1 MDHVMIYETIVTT
14 TSAPGEIHI
23 APFGIQWC
31 EGFVVISPFK
41 PSATLQNIVDSG
53 CAVLNL
59 TDDVRVFA
67 AAIARTTKFATLPI
81 NGFPGN
87 RLQECLAYH
96 TLTLH
101 HIEDDDL
108 RPKLW
113 MAVTSTVSQGQFKG
127 FNRAQ
132 AAVIEL
138 AVLVS
143 RLHML
148 PSEKIMRELEYL
160 QIAIDKT
167 AGPQELEA
175 WQWLLDCVNNHM
187 AQQTGMQ
194 QA

>member
-1 MDHVMIYETIVTT
+1 MIYETIVTT
-14 TSAPGEIHI
+14 CADDGCVHI
-23 APFGIQWC
+23 APFGIQWHD
-31 EGFVVISPFK
+31 GRVLIMPFQ
-41 PSATLQNIVDSG
+41 PSTTLQNILQSG
-53 CAVLNL
+53 HAVLNL

-67 AAIARTTKFATLPI
+67 AAIARKTQFATVDVAA
-81 NGFPGN
+81 GRGV
-87 RLQECLAYH
+87 RLQDCLA
-96 TLTLH
+96 H
-101 HIEDDDL
+101 HVLALDSVEEDQV

-113 MAVTSTVSQGQFKG
+113 MRVIESGTHGVFMG

-148 PSEKIMRELEYL
+148 PPEKISQEMQYL

-167 AGPQELEA
+167 AGPREQEA
-175 WQWLLDCVNNHM
+175 WQWLVDCVNNHM
-187 AQQTGMQ
+187 AQQAGMQ

>member
-1 MDHVMIYETIVTT
+1 MIYETIVSTCST
-14 TSAPGEIHI
+14 EGEVHI
-23 APFGIQWC
+23 APFGIQWHDDR
-31 EGFVVISPFK
+31 VLISPFK
-41 PSATLQNIVDSG
+41 PSTTLQNILQSG
-53 CAVLNL
+53 FAVLNL

-67 AAIARTTKFATLPI
+67 AAIAKKKAFATEQVPNLQVV
-81 NGFPGN
+81 
-87 RLQECLAYH
+87 RLQNCLAH
-96 TLTLH
+96 HVLTLDEVE
-101 HIEDDDL
+101 EDDV

-113 MAVTSTVSQGQFKG
+113 MRVTESVSHAPFMG

-148 PSEKIMRELEYL
+148 PLEKITQEMQYL

-167 AGPQELEA
+167 AGPREQEA
-175 WQWLLDCVNNHM
+175 WQWLVDCIQNYL
-187 AQQTGMQ
+187 AQQTGLQ

>member
-1 MDHVMIYETIVTT
+1 MIYETIVTT
-14 TSAPGEIHI
+14 CSAEGEVHI
-23 APFGIQWC
+23 APFGIQWHD
-31 EGFVVISPFK
+31 GRVLISPFR
-41 PSATLQNIVDSG
+41 PSTTLQNILETGV
-53 CAVLNL
+53 AVLNL

-67 AAIARTTKFATLPI
+67 AAIARKAAFATEPVL
-81 NGFPGN
+81 NHQGV
-87 RLQECLAYH
+87 RLKDCLAHHVLSLQE
-96 TLTLH
+96 
-101 HIEDDDL
+101 IEEDEV

-113 MAVTSTVSQGQFKG
+113 MRVTESISHAPFMG

-148 PSEKIMRELEYL
+148 PMEKITQEMQYL

-167 AGPQELEA
+167 AGPREQEA
-175 WQWLLDCVNNHM
+175 WQWLVDCINNRL
-187 AQQTGMQ
+187 AQQSGLQ

>member
-1 MDHVMIYETIVTT
+1 MMIYETIVTT
-14 TSAPGEIHI
+14 CSADGVAHV
-23 APFGIQWC
+23 APFGIQWQQ
-31 EGFVVISPFK
+31 ERVLIMPFK
-41 PSATLQNIVDSG
+41 PSTTLQNIVQTG
-53 CAVLNL
+53 HAVLNL

-67 AAIARTTKFATLPI
+67 AAIARKQAFATESV
-81 NGFPGN
+81 GAGV
-87 RLQECLAYH
+87 RLKDCLA
-96 TLTLH
+96 H
-101 HIEDDDL
+101 HELALDVIEEDTL

-113 MAVTSTVSQGQFKG
+113 MRVVESATHAPFMG

-148 PSEKIMRELEYL
+148 PAEKIRQEMQYL

-167 AGPQELEA
+167 AGEREQEA
-175 WQWLLDCVNNHM
+175 CQWLVDCVNNHM
-187 AQQTGMQ
+187 AQQVGLN

>member
-1 MDHVMIYETIVTT
+1 MIYETIVTT
-14 TSAPGEIHI
+14 CSVKGEVHI
-23 APFGIQWC
+23 APFGIQWHD
-31 EGFVVISPFK
+31 GRVLISPFR
-41 PSATLQNIVDSG
+41 PSTTLQNILETGV
-53 CAVLNL
+53 AVLNL

-67 AAIARTTKFATLPI
+67 AAIARKTAFATEPVL
-81 NGFPGN
+81 NHQGV
-87 RLQECLAYH
+87 RLKDCLAHHVLSLQE
-96 TLTLH
+96 
-101 HIEDDDL
+101 IEEDGV

-113 MAVTSTVSQGQFKG
+113 MRVTESISHAPFMG

-148 PSEKIMRELEYL
+148 PMEKITQEMQYL

-167 AGPQELEA
+167 AGPREQEA
-175 WQWLLDCVNNHM
+175 WQWLVDCINNHL
-187 AQQTGMQ
+187 AQQSGLQ

>member
-1 MDHVMIYETIVTT
+1 MIYETIVTT
-14 TSAPGEIHI
+14 CSVAGEVHI
-23 APFGIQWC
+23 APFGIQWHD
-31 EGFVVISPFK
+31 GRVLISPFR
-41 PSATLQNIVDSG
+41 PSTTLQNILETGV
-53 CAVLNL
+53 AVLNL

-67 AAIARTTKFATLPI
+67 AAIAKKTAFATESLP
-81 NGFPGN
+81 NHQGV
-87 RLQECLAYH
+87 RLKDCLTHHVLSLQE
-96 TLTLH
+96 
-101 HIEDDDL
+101 IEEDEV

-113 MAVTSTVSQGQFKG
+113 MRVTESISHAPFMG

-148 PSEKIMRELEYL
+148 PMEKITQEMQYL

-167 AGPQELEA
+167 AGPREQEA
-175 WQWLLDCVNNHM
+175 WQWLVDCINNHL
-187 AQQTGMQ
+187 AQQSGLQ

>member
-1 MDHVMIYETIVTT
+1 MIYETII
-14 TSAPGEIHI
+14 TSCSLEGEVHI
-23 APFGIQWC
+23 APFGIQWHA
-31 EGFVVISPFK
+31 GRVLIMPFQ
-41 PSATLQNIVDSG
+41 PSTTLQNILQTRS
-53 CAVLNL
+53 AVLNL

-67 AAIARTTKFATLPI
+67 AAIARKKLFSTLPT
-81 NGFPGN
+81 GYEHCM
-87 RLQECLAYH
+87 RLSDCLA
-96 TLTLH
+96 H
-101 HIEDDDL
+101 HVLSLEEVEPDDM

-113 MAVTSTVSQGQFKG
+113 MKVIESQTHAPFMG

-148 PSEKIMRELEYL
+148 PAEKVSQEMQYL

-167 AGPQELEA
+167 AGTNELEA
-175 WQWLLDCVNNHM
+175 WQWLVDCVNNHL
-187 AQQTGMQ
+187 AQQAGMQ

>member
-1 MDHVMIYETIVTT
+1 MTIYETIVTT
-14 TSAPGEIHI
+14 CDAEGVAHV
-23 APFGIQWC
+23 APFGIQWHQ
-31 EGFVVISPFK
+31 GRVLIMPFK
-41 PSATLQNIVDSG
+41 PSTTLQNILQTG
-53 CAVLNL
+53 HAVLNL

-67 AAIARTTKFATLPI
+67 AAIARKHAFATVPA
-81 NGFPGN
+81 GQGV
-87 RLQECLAYH
+87 RLKECLV
-96 TLTLH
+96 H
-101 HIEDDDL
+101 HVLALDTVEDEDEA

-113 MAVTSTVSQGQFKG
+113 MRVMASETHAPFMG

-148 PSEKIMRELEYL
+148 PAEKISQEMQYL

-167 AGPQELEA
+167 AGAHELEA
-175 WQWLLDCVNNHM
+175 WQWLVDCVNNHM
-187 AQQTGMQ
+187 AQQAGLS